1 MNAIILLYCE
11 NAWETTPSFDSW
23 GRSWE
28 RSTVCLW
35 KYGHQDTW
43 GTNPSWDFCWF
54 RSLICFTPVKGFIPT
69 SWGFTHTHQVLGV
82 AHMVQVLGLSLNT
95 ESPTSRLQTG
105 TSCQIC
111 GGIRLKIK
119 DTINEM
125 HLNQPQ
131 TIPPSPVHGK
141 IVFHKT
147 GPWCQKDC
155 GHLKANIHILNFIY
169 FVFWL
174 CWVFTAV

>member
-1 MNAIILLYCE
+1 M
-11 NAWETTPSFDSW
+11 
-23 GRSWE
+23 
-28 RSTVCLW
+28 
-35 KYGHQDTW
+35 
-43 GTNPSWDFCWF
+43 
-54 RSLICFTPVKGFIPT
+54 ICFTPVKGFIPT

-147 GPWCQKDC
+147 GPWCQQGGGPFPWRIVLGAEDS
-155 GHLKANIHILNFIY
+155 GMWTIGRDPS
-169 FVFWL
+169 WL
-174 CWVFTAV
+174 RRVPRLPSCFRPPQSPFSL